1 MSSLNITMQEAIDKI
16 KQLELLNT
24 KLEEETKKQR
34 KYVKKSYEK
43 YYLKNKTEL
52 TEEEKKTQQERI
64 QKRRDYMNN
73 RYQTIYK
80 ERRLKDKEQLTT

>member
-1 MSSLNITMQEAIDKI
+1 MSILDITIEEAIKKI

-24 KLEEETKKQR
+24 KLEEEKVKQSKHSKK
-34 KYVKKSYEK
+34 YYEK
-43 YYLKNKTEL
+43 YYLKNKKEL
-52 TEEEKKTQQERI
+52 TEEEKKTQEERI

>member
-1 MSSLNITMQEAIDKI
+1 MINIEGLT
-16 KQLELLNT
+16 
-24 KLEEETKKQR
+24 LEEIKNKLIEEKVKQR
-34 KYVKKSYEK
+34 KHAKKYYEK
-43 YYLKNKTEL
+43 HYLKNKTEL

>member
-1 MSSLNITMQEAIDKI
+1 MINVEGLTLEEI
-16 KQLELLNT
+16 KT
-24 KLEEETKKQR
+24 KLIEEKVKQR
-34 KYVKKSYEK
+34 KHAKKYYEK

-64 QKRRDYMNN
+64 QKRREYMNN

>member
-1 MSSLNITMQEAIDKI
+1 MSSLDITMEEAIKKI

-24 KLEEETKKQR
+24 KLEEETKKRR
-34 KYVKKSYEK
+34 KYVKKAYEK
-43 YYLKNKTEL
+43 HYLKNKTDL
-52 TEEEKKTQQERI
+52 TDEEKKLQQERI
-64 QKRRDYMNN
+64 QKRREYMNN